1 MLPLLSR
8 PMIDYVVDDVIAAG
22 VTDIIFVVSEHNR
35 QLFHYYRENERLRQY
50 LIHHQKESLY
60 QEVATLHQKANF
72 HFITQNDSDAYGTA
86 VPLKLAQPLLEQEEA
101 FFVFMGDD
109 FLYNTNGTSESNAM
123 LQTMQTANA
132 TAVTTCVRK
141 PKDQL
146 ERYGVIK
153 TKMQG
158 EFQLLESIVEKP
170 KPEDAPS
177 DLVNISK
184 YILSNQVFDILK
196 TQTPNPSSGELYI
209 TDTLTELAK
218 LQPVA
223 VHVPQGSYLDGG
235 NPLEWLK
242 ANVTIGLQQPELAEP
257 LRSFLKSAIS

>member
-1 MLPLLSR
+1 
-8 PMIDYVVDDVIAAG
+8 
-22 VTDIIFVVSEHNR
+22 
-35 QLFHYYRENERLRQY
+35 
-50 LIHHQKESLY
+50 
-60 QEVATLHQKANF
+60 
-72 HFITQNDSDAYGTA
+72 
-86 VPLKLAQPLLEQEEA
+86 
-101 FFVFMGDD
+101 
-109 FLYNTNGTSESNAM
+109 
-123 LQTMQTANA
+123 
-132 TAVTTCVRK
+132 
-141 PKDQL
+141 
-146 ERYGVIK
+146 
-153 TKMQG
+153 MQG
-158 EFQLLESIVEKP
+158 EVRLLESIVEKP